1 MARII
6 SRRRR
11 NFHNLIFTFNKFR
24 VEEKGDDGIAKEK
37 GIVNEFLK
45 GDMHNRLY
53 KQNNRPIPSLTS
65 SSPPYWK

>member
-37 GIVNEFLK
+37 GIVNEWLLLDVHK
-45 GDMHNRLY
+45 RHY
-53 KQNNRPIPSLTS
+53 KPYNRPIPSLTPS
-65 SSPPYWK
+65 FPPYWK